1 MKLYSKYRAAGF
13 EVLGYSL
20 DDNLE
25 ALKEFE
31 KEKNLPW
38 KTASRK
44 MSTEAKGK
52 QYINVTEYYDITSI
66 PTMILVG
73 RDGKVIDTDA
83 RGARLK
89 QNLEKLF
96 PSVN

>member
-1 MKLYSKYRAAGF
+1 
-13 EVLGYSL
+13 
-20 DDNLE
+20 
-25 ALKEFE
+25 
-31 KEKNLPW
+31 
-38 KTASRK
+38 